1 MSASSDIGLALET
14 ACEEGGCAVGRGD
27 AVLAVRAMQGQRRYA
42 SLLVPAIGDICREAG
57 VSPADISL
65 IFVSHG
71 PGSFTGLRLGI
82 TIARMLALGRDA
94 QVVPVPTLEVVAQNA
109 LALSPRPSRVAVIL
123 DAKRN
128 NVYAARFELT
138 GDRYVAR
145 SEPIEASPAGF
156 LADQPA
162 GCAVLGDGVP
172 HHRAVVEA
180 SRLLVA
186 PADMFAARPEVVYRL
201 GRDRL
206 RQGLTVPARDL
217 VPHYVR
223 LPESEERWAARQTA
237 RGARS

>member
-14 ACEEGGCAVGRGD
+14 ACEQGGCAVGRGD
-27 AVLAVRAMQGQRRYA
+27 TVLAARAMQGQLRYA
-42 SLLVPAIGDICREAG
+42 SQLVPAIGDICREAG
-57 VSPADISL
+57 VSPAVISL
-65 IFVSHG
+65 VYVSHG

-94 QVVPVPTLEVVAQNA
+94 HVVPVPTLEVVAQNA
-109 LALSPRPSRVAVIL
+109 LALSPRPADVVVVL

-128 NVYAARFELT
+128 NVYAARFALD

-145 SEPIEASPAGF
+145 SEPMEVAPATF
-156 LADQPA
+156 LANQPK

-172 HHRAVVEA
+172 HHQAAVEA
-180 SRLLVA
+180 SGLRVA
-186 PADMFAARPEVVYRL
+186 PAALFAARPEVVYQL

-206 RQGLTVPARDL
+206 RRGLTVPARNL

-223 LPESEERWAARQTA
+223 LPESEERWAARQA
-237 RGARS
+237 AGGAR